1 MLPEQHPVE
10 FFRDPNGVVD
20 GGFGVVG
27 TIEWN
32 ENIFDHP
39 DLLSSAMAMETLS
52 RPTRY
57 ARYDSKE
64 ALFCKRE
71 NRLRFT
77 NPAILSIIARN
88 LVPRAMPP
96 AKNKY
101 EARLQELIL
110 EAKRLDIEVRSEK
123 LLREAGYRTKSGSC
137 RVKGQQ
143 VILLDRDTRVSE
155 QIEFLAGELAA
166 RQGNSQPSD

>member
-1 MLPEQHPVE
+1 
-10 FFRDPNGVVD
+10 
-20 GGFGVVG
+20 
-27 TIEWN
+27 
-32 ENIFDHP
+32 
-39 DLLSSAMAMETLS
+39 
-52 RPTRY
+52 
-57 ARYDSKE
+57 
-64 ALFCKRE
+64 
-71 NRLRFT
+71 
-77 NPAILSIIARN
+77 
-88 LVPRAMPP
+88 MPP

-137 RVKGQQ
+137 RVNGQQ